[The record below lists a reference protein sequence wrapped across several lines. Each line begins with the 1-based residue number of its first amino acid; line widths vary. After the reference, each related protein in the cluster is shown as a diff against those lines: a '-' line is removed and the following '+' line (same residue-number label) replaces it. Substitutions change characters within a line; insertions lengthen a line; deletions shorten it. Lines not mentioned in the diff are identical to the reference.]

1 MVRIKKGNTKTI
13 DSFLRLMG
21 LQSDGNQKG
30 NKGRGAAQRR
40 LQFLGGVCL
49 LLVGLLGAV
58 HLCFPAKS
66 AVVSDR
72 VARHAKKLRRKM
84 LKGKGASFGQEE
96 IIDLILQGNLNL
108 VDIKFDRRALS
119 RADDDVYEGATG
131 IFCHLNF
138 AAHKKDP
145 SGVPMFRDMVG
156 KSPMCE
162 GEYDENNPEDNR
174 DDVPRGKVRFDLK
187 EIADMARQSDK
198 YGDYPH
204 TKNLDLKGVVFHE
217 SRCGSTL
224 VANSL
229 IAMNP
234 VKHRVYSESAPPIA
248 ALKVCGQAVDGDE
261 EESPCSIDQGAK
273 ILRDVMFL
281 MGRSS
286 DSKEERYFFKIQSA
300 GTQNLAIFRRAFPA
314 TPWIFVYRDP
324 VQVMMS
330 HFAQGSRSAVCLRS
344 RRKPPRILQ
353 RLARKRGYTALEE
366 GQDDASGSDDKEKD
380 LESMGPH
387 EYCAAHLAT
396 LTETAADHIH
406 QSSGLGRPVN
416 YANLPHILY
425 EQILPAWDVPV
436 SETEK
441 ENIQKISGVY
451 SKGRGDMKG
460 EWHEDSEKKEAMASP
475 EVQEAAKIFLQRS
488 FDQLEKIASRY

>member
-1 MVRIKKGNTKTI
+1 MVRIKKSDTKSI
-13 DSFLRLMG
+13 DSFLRFMG

-30 NKGRGAAQRR
+30 NKGHGAAQRR
-40 LQFLGGVCL
+40 LQFLGGMCM
-49 LLVGLLGAV
+49 LLVCLLGAV
-58 HLCFPAKS
+58 HLCFPARS
-66 AVVSDR
+66 AVVSQG
-72 VARHAKKLRRKM
+72 VAQHARKLRRKM
-84 LKGKGASFGQEE
+84 LKGKGASFSQEE
-96 IIDLILQGNLNL
+96 IIDFILQGKLNL
-108 VDIKFDRRALS
+108 VDIKVDKRKLS
-119 RADDDVYEGATG
+119 RADDDSYEGVTG
-131 IFCHLNF
+131 IFCQLNF

-162 GEYDENNPEDNR
+162 GDYDEKNPEDNR
-174 DDVPRGKVRFDLK
+174 DDVPRGRVRFDLK
-187 EIADMARQSDK
+187 EIADMARQADK
-198 YGDYPH
+198 YGDFPY

-234 VKHRVYSESAPPIA
+234 VKHRVYSESAPPIT
-248 ALKVCGQAVDGDE
+248 ALGTCAQAIDGDE

-273 ILRDVMFL
+273 VLRDVMFL

-300 GTQNLAIFRRAFPA
+300 GTQKIAIFRRAFPA

-344 RRKPPRILQ
+344 RRNPPRILQ
-353 RLARKRGYTALEE
+353 RLARKRGYTPLEE
-366 GQDDASGSDDKEKD
+366 GEDDGSGSDDRESE

-396 LTETAADHIH
+396 LTETAVEHIH
-406 QSSGLGRPVN
+406 HSSGLGRPVN

-425 EQILPAWDVPV
+425 EQILPAWGVDV

-441 ENIQKISGVY
+441 ENIEKVSGVY
-451 SKGRGDMKG
+451 SKGRGDKKG

-475 EVQEAAKIFLQRS
+475 EVQEASKIFLQWS
-488 FDQLEKIASRY
+488 YDQLEKMANRY